1 MPLQLFV
8 AVAHVPSSSKWSVM
22 LALPMIRDAYKTLA
36 AGGMKPGMPL
46 VGLSG
51 ISSVQTEPRPGSYQ
65 ETGRCPPER
74 GPMATLES
82 SYS

>member
-1 MPLQLFV
+1 M
-8 AVAHVPSSSKWSVM
+8 VM

-36 AGGMKPGMPL
+36 AGGIKPAMPL

-51 ISSVQTEPRPGSYQ
+51 ISAVQILFRPGSNQ
-65 ETGRCPPER
+65 DTALCPPAT
-74 GPMATLES
+74 GPMATAEL